1 MLVTLEPQLPTL
13 AAYEHFIQFQPRSH
27 AWTSW
32 VKSLAANFKIAP
44 EDVRVKFI
52 PMDVEQG
59 RDDLNLT
66 LSRLANV
73 VERAPELQSEFAKL
87 ADAVAAA
94 DDTGELLLLL
104 PEVSKLAATV
114 AAYPRAIGGV
124 AVA

>member
-1 MLVTLEPQLPTL
+1 MIVTIEPQLPTL
-13 AAYEHFIQFQPRSH
+13 AAYEHFVQFQPLSH

-52 PMDVEQG
+52 PMDVEEG
-59 RDDLNLT
+59 RGDLNLV
-66 LSRLANV
+66 LSRLTNV
-73 VERAPELQSEFAKL
+73 VERAPELQEEFARL

-104 PEVSKLAATV
+104 PEVSKLSATV
-114 AAYPRAIGGV
+114 AAYPRAV
-124 AVA
+124 AG

>member
-1 MLVTLEPQLPTL
+1 MIVTITPELPTL
-13 AAYEHFIQFQPRSH
+13 AAYVHFVQYQPRSH

-32 VKSLAANFKIAP
+32 IKSLAANFKIAP

-59 RDDLNLT
+59 RGDLNLT
-66 LSRLANV
+66 LSRLTNV
-73 VERAPELQSEFAKL
+73 VERAPELQSEFARL

-104 PEVSKLAATV
+104 PEVSKLSATV

-124 AVA
+124 A